1 MNNILEI
8 KNVSNKYD
16 KKTVLKNIS
25 FNIESGKTYC
35 IVGESGSGK
44 STLLKCIDNLI
55 PYTGDIIF
63 DGKNI
68 QSYSKSEML
77 NFRSDVLLIFQNAKA
92 SLNPNK
98 KVSWIMEEGLK
109 IRGVSK
115 EERIKKIH
123 ELCKTLSFD
132 ISLLERYPKEL
143 SGGEA
148 QRVVIICTLLL
159 NPKLLLLDEPVSALD
174 QIIATTTLN
183 FLKEIQEKFNLT
195 YIFVTHDL
203 NVCRYISDYT
213 FVFKNGDIVE
223 QNDTE
228 TLFTNPSH
236 EYTKE
241 LLSNL

>member
-8 KNVSNKYD
+8 KNVSNKYG
-16 KKTVLKNIS
+16 KRNVLKNIS
-25 FNIESGKTYC
+25 FNVESGKSYC

-44 STLLKCIDNLI
+44 STLLKCIDDLI
-55 PYTGDIIF
+55 PYSGDIIF
-63 DGKNI
+63 NKKNI
-68 QSYSKSEML
+68 QSYSKKEML
-77 NFRSDVLLIFQNAKA
+77 KFRSDVLLIFQNAKA

-98 KVSWIMEEGLK
+98 TVLWIMEEGLK

-115 EERIKKIH
+115 NERLKKIH
-123 ELCKTLSFD
+123 EICDTLSFD
-132 ISLLERYPKEL
+132 KSLLERYPKEL

-174 QIIATTTLN
+174 QVIATTTLN

-203 NVCRYISDYT
+203 NVCKYISDYT
-213 FVFKNGDIVE
+213 FVFKNGTIVE
-223 QNDTE
+223 QNE
-228 TLFTNPSH
+228 TSELFNNPID

-241 LLSNL
+241 LLSKL